1 MEALAYHQD
10 VDPNGRTFLA
20 NLRNRLELARVLVRE
35 GRLLEETME
44 RQRAASAY
52 TEHQVLDLHQDPDI
66 AQMEAEREFLLI
78 PDAKTAPDL
87 LNWNLQ

>member
-1 MEALAYHQD
+1 MEALERHQD
-10 VDPNGRTFLA
+10 VDGIGRTFLA
-20 NLRNRLELARVLVRE
+20 DLRNRPELARGLVRT

-44 RQRAASAY
+44 RQRAASTY

-78 PDAKTAPDL
+78 PDAKIA
-87 LNWNLQ
+87 